1 MTNPFP
7 DHPSAM
13 NPLIHALRQTV
24 IVACLIVL
32 PASLVAQPKDAT
44 AEEAA
49 WFAGEWTVTPAPVE
63 GFEDIANAA
72 VNRVTITHRG
82 GAAIA
87 RHSPARNGRP
97 AASAEFTVKKLG
109 TNFPWWSDGSGSA
122 VAKKI
127 SEDVFDLATVG
138 PMGRA
143 DWTRALRH
151 TRAKPAEPAAASAT
165 LPPGL
170 VQILVNHVK
179 PDRQADF
186 ELWLH
191 DYRLMVE
198 RLIADGKLS
207 EAERRAYA
215 SWRILAPDN
224 ETMAL
229 NQDAGLPLEYLFVF
243 DPLEAGVSYDL
254 GDYLRRGLGAEA
266 AAQRLEQW
274 RDMLAKPQTVFS
286 GVPL

>member
-1 MTNPFP
+1 MKTSFR
-7 DHPSAM
+7 
-13 NPLIHALRQTV
+13 PLGLLLLA
-24 IVACLIVL
+24 VL
-32 PASLVAQPKDAT
+32 FITSGLGAQPADAS
-44 AEEAA
+44 ADEAA
-49 WFAGEWTVTPAPVE
+49 WFAGEWTVTPAPDE
-63 GFEDIANAA
+63 GYEDIANAA

-82 GAAIA
+82 GAAIV

-122 VAKKI
+122 VAKKV

-151 TRAKPAEPAAASAT
+151 TRAKTAEVAAASAP
-165 LPPGL
+165 LQPGL
-170 VQILVNHVK
+170 VQILVTHVK

-191 DYRLMVE
+191 EYRLMVE
-198 RLIADGKLS
+198 RLIAEGKLS
-207 EAERRAYA
+207 ASEQRAYA

-229 NQDAGLPLEYLFVF
+229 NQDAGLPLEYLFLF

-254 GDYLRRGLGAEA
+254 GEYWRRGLGEA
-266 AAQRLEQW
+266 GAKEKLETW
-274 RDMLAKPQTVFS
+274 RRMLAKPQTVLS

>member
-1 MTNPFP
+1 
-7 DHPSAM
+7 M
-13 NPLIHALRQTV
+13 NLLIHSLRPITLA
-24 IVACLIVL
+24 ACLLGL
-32 PASLVAQPKDAT
+32 PLGLFAQPKDAA

-63 GFEDIANAA
+63 GFEDIAAESQGT
-72 VNRVTITHRG
+72 VRIEHRD
-82 GAAIA
+82 GARII

-109 TNFPWWSDGSGSA
+109 ANFPWWAEGGGSA
-122 VAKKI
+122 VAKKV

-151 TRAKPAEPAAASAT
+151 TRAKPAEAAAVAQ
-165 LPPGL
+165 LQPGL

-191 DYRLMVE
+191 EYRLLVE
-198 RLIADGKLS
+198 RLIAEGKLS
-207 EAERRAYA
+207 KAERRAYA

-229 NQDAGLPLEYLFVF
+229 NQEAGLPLEYLFLF
-243 DPLEAGVSYDL
+243 DPMEAGVSYDL
-254 GDYLRRGLGAEA
+254 ADYLRRGLGAEA
-266 AAQRLEQW
+266 AAQKLAEW
-274 RDMLAKPQTVFS
+274 RELLAKPQSVLS

>member
-1 MTNPFP
+1 MTNPLRN
-7 DHPSAM
+7 HPFAM
-13 NPLIHALRQTV
+13 NPLIHTLRP
-24 IVACLIVL
+24 ILIAACLLCL
-32 PASLVAQPKDAT
+32 PPGLFAQPKDAT

-63 GFEDIANAA
+63 GFDDIVAEPQGN
-72 VNRVTITHRG
+72 VRIEHRG
-82 GAAIA
+82 GARLV

-97 AASAEFTVKKLG
+97 AASVEFTVKKLG
-109 TNFPWWSDGSGSA
+109 SNFPWWSDGGGSA

-127 SEDVFDLATVG
+127 SEDAFDLATVG

-151 TRAKPAEPAAASAT
+151 TRAKPAGPAGASAS
-165 LPPGL
+165 LQPGL

-179 PDRQADF
+179 PERQADF
-186 ELWLH
+186 ELWLQE
-191 DYRLMVE
+191 YRLMVE
-198 RLIADGKLS
+198 RLIAEGKLS

-224 ETMAL
+224 ETMGL
-229 NQDAGLPLEYLFVF
+229 NQEAGLPLDYLFLF
-243 DPLEAGVSYDL
+243 DPLESGVSYDL
-254 GDYLRRGLGAEA
+254 GDYLRRGLGESGAREKLEA
-266 AAQRLEQW
+266 W
-274 RDMLAKPQTVFS
+274 RGMLAKPQAVLS

>member
-1 MTNPFP
+1 MTNLFH
-7 DHPSAM
+7 DHPFAM
-13 NPLIHALRQTV
+13 NPLSHALRQTL
-24 IVACLIVL
+24 IFTCLIFL
-32 PASLVAQPKDAT
+32 PAGLFAQPKDAS

-49 WFAGEWTVTPAPVE
+49 WFAGEWTVTPAPVD
-63 GFEDIANAA
+63 GFEDIAPAA

-82 GAAIA
+82 GAVIV
-87 RHSPARNGRP
+87 RHSPARSGRP
-97 AASAEFTVKKLG
+97 AASTEFTVKKLG
-109 TNFPWWSDGSGSA
+109 TTFPWWSDAGGSA
-122 VAKKI
+122 VAKKV
-127 SEDVFDLATVG
+127 SENVFDLATVG

-151 TRAKPAEPAAASAT
+151 TRAKPGDAAAAT
-165 LPPGL
+165 PQPGL

-186 ELWLH
+186 ELWLQE
-191 DYRLMVE
+191 YRLMVE
-198 RLIADGKLS
+198 RLIAEGKLS

-229 NQDAGLPLEYLFVF
+229 NQEAGLPLEYLFLF

-254 GDYLRRGLGAEA
+254 GDYLRRGLGEA
-266 AAQRLEQW
+266 GAKEKLEAW
-274 RDMLAKPQTVFS
+274 RAMLAKPQAVLS